1 MSAPNRRPRR
11 GLALLAG
18 AILVFLYAPI
28 GVVILWSFNAGRHG
42 MAWQGFSL
50 RWYAALLEN
59 EQVHAAAFNTLQ
71 LAALSTAIAT
81 LLGTALGYVL
91 ARHAFRGRRAV
102 ERLLQLPV
110 LMPDIVLAV
119 GLVLLFQQTRAWL
132 GLFELGLPAMLAGH
146 VTFQIPFVA
155 MVVRA
160 RLAGL
165 DPALEEA
172 AHDLGAD
179 ARAVFRHVTL
189 PLMAPGIV
197 AGALLAFTLS
207 LDDFVVSFFTTGPGS
222 TTLPVL
228 IYTSVRRGLSP
239 EINAL
244 SALMLLVSVL
254 VTLIVL
260 RLQRRR

>member
-1 MSAPNRRPRR
+1 MNASSRPPRR
-11 GLALLAG
+11 GLSLLAG

-50 RWYAALLEN
+50 RWYAGLLEN
-59 EQVHAAAFNTLQ
+59 EQIHAAAFNTLR
-71 LAALSTAIAT
+71 LAALSTALAT
-81 LLGTALGYVL
+81 LLGTGLGYVL
-91 ARHAFRGRRAV
+91 ARHAFRGRRAI

-132 GLFELGLPAMLAGH
+132 GLFELGFPAMLAGH

-189 PLMAPGIV
+189 PLMAPGIL

-207 LDDFVVSFFTTGPGS
+207 LDDFVVSFFTSGPGT

-244 SALMLLVSVL
+244 SALMLLASVL
-254 VTLIVL
+254 VTLAVL